1 MQMKHRRVGLSNKL
15 EKVKIYSK
23 KLGMANISYPRLI
36 VLLIIGIMGGIIKI
50 DHDDFNFN
58 FKIKI
63 KIN

>member
-50 DHDDFNFN
+50 DHEF
-58 FKIKI
+58 
-63 KIN
+63 

>member
-1 MQMKHRRVGLSNKL
+1 MQMKHRGVGLSNKL

-50 DHDDFNFN
+50 DHDDFNF
-58 FKIKI
+58 KIKI